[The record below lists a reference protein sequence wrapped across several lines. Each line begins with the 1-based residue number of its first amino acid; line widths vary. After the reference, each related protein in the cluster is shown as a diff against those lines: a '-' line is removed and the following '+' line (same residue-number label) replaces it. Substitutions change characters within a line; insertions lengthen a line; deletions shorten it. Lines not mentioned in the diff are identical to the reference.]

1 VIRNRNSVDM
11 LLCIQPLLDDPALAE
26 VRQAAASLQFVD
38 GARTAGW
45 HARLVKHNE
54 QAAED
59 PGMTVLREAITTRLR
74 ANRLFAMAARPRR
87 FGPVLVSRY
96 RPGMTYGSHV
106 DDAIMGEVRV
116 DIAFTLF
123 LSDVASYEGGE
134 LVIESSAGEQAI
146 RLDAGGVV
154 LYPATS
160 LHRVQ
165 PVAMGERLAV
175 VGWLQSLVR
184 DPARRELLFDLDTAR
199 QQMFARDGKT
209 AAFDLV
215 SKSLANLLRQWSE
228 T

>member
-1 VIRNRNSVDM
+1 M
-11 LLCIQPLLDDPALAE
+11 LLCIQSLLDPAALAE
-26 VRQAAASLQFVD
+26 VRQAVD
-38 GARTAGW
+38 GLRFAEGARTAGW
-45 HARLVKHNE
+45 HARLVKQNE
-54 QAAED
+54 QAVED
-59 PGMTVLREAITTRLR
+59 PGLAALRDSLVARLR
-74 ANRLFAMAARPRR
+74 ADRLFTMAARPRR

-96 RPGMTYGSHV
+96 RPGMTYGAHV

-123 LSDVASYEGGE
+123 LSDPGTYEGGE
-134 LVIESSAGEQAI
+134 LVIESTAGEQAI
-146 RLDAGGVV
+146 RLEAGGLV

-165 PVAMGERLAV
+165 AVTSGERLAV

-199 QQMFARDGKT
+199 QQMFARDGKS
-209 AAFDLV
+209 AEFDLV

-228 T
+228 L